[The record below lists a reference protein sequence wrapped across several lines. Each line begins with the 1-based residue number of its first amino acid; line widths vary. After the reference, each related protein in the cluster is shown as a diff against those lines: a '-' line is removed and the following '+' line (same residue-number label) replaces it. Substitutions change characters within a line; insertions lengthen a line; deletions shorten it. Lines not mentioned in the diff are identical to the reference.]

1 MWALVRPL
9 VDNQTYSSL
18 QHQEGMEALENRQL
32 EASLSNPSAN
42 AVIFQEDVRTEEEWQ
57 KFDEEIDEA
66 IISDEGEEKVR

>member
-1 MWALVRPL
+1 MKALK
-9 VDNQTYSSL
+9 
-18 QHQEGMEALENRQL
+18 NRQL

-66 IISDEGEEKVR
+66 IISDEGEEKVRWSYNSIRFCKTQY